1 MTKIKIC
8 GCQTPADIQHAAA
21 CDVDFV
27 GMVLVPGT
35 IRFVPPNQ
43 RPDLVKTA
51 RDCNVTLVAV
61 LRNNPKP
68 STADESRSWY
78 PGDMVQWHGQEDT
91 SWSHVETRPSIRA
104 VAGRHGLLEHANFPC
119 SHVLVDHQNPGSGQP
134 FDWPSL
140 HEVPRPERWLLAG
153 GLNAGN
159 VAEAIRMLQ
168 PWGVDVS
175 SGVESAPG
183 VKCADRMMSFADAVR
198 AADASS

>member
-21 CDVDFV
+21 CDVDYV

-68 STADESRSWY
+68 STSDESRSWY
-78 PGDMVQWHGQEDT
+78 PGPRTSSENRFEMHFIDVQIWYT
-91 SWSHVETRPSIRA
+91 
-104 VAGRHGLLEHANFPC
+104 
-119 SHVLVDHQNPGSGQP
+119 
-134 FDWPSL
+134 
-140 HEVPRPERWLLAG
+140 
-153 GLNAGN
+153 
-159 VAEAIRMLQ
+159 
-168 PWGVDVS
+168 
-175 SGVESAPG
+175 
-183 VKCADRMMSFADAVR
+183 
-198 AADASS
+198 